1 MNTNE
6 NEIPNIL
13 FSSLVSSLDLAVALW
28 EQCWMMVIEKELKR
42 YQGKLREKEK
52 LLLEK
57 STYYMQCV
65 SSEISRAL
73 KITKNI
79 KSLIGFLNYLVF
91 EREFEGA

>member
-1 MNTNE
+1 MGTMLE
-6 NEIPNIL
+6 
-13 FSSLVSSLDLAVALW
+13 DGDW
-28 EQCWMMVIEKELKR
+28 EGIEKIPSETKR
-42 YQGKLREKEK
+42 KKKK

-91 EREFEGA
+91 EGEFEGA